1 MLETLAKLVAIRET
15 AKDIHYSANGDSF
28 YGIHLLMDRVA
39 DDINDQIDS
48 IKEVCFLG
56 ENALPPKSEEI
67 LKKAIEHIP
76 SSENWKAN
84 LLMLQQLIFDTID
97 SIEDVASKS
106 SSLADE
112 NLLGGIAE
120 SLKLKLGLISRTVIK

>member
-1 MLETLAKLVAIRET
+1 MKETLARLVAIRET

-56 ENALPPKSEEI
+56 ENTLPPKSEEI

-84 LLMLQQLIFDTID
+84 LVVLQQLILDTLNQISNLPFDF
-97 SIEDVASKS
+97 AN
-106 SSLADE
+106 A
-112 NLLGGIAE
+112 NLMGGIAE